1 MLPIL
6 TSAIQN
12 NISAYK
18 LSKLV
23 YSYPTKAELIKK
35 VADKFVV

>member
-6 TSAIQN
+6 TNAMQN

-18 LSKLV
+18 LSKIV
-23 YSYPTKAELIKK
+23 FSYPTKSELIKR
-35 VADKFVV
+35 VADSFVV